1 MCVPFGIIGRL
12 KYHRN
17 LKSIRLNGFLISN
30 RRQAFND
37 RNLMARKVFIKLI
50 LYEDLLNGDEK
61 KKSFRCLYWK
71 SGPSMDPSPINI
83 DP

>member
-50 LYEDLLNGDEK
+50 LYEDLLNGDGK
-61 KKSFRCLYWK
+61 KEFSLFVLEI
-71 SGPSMDPSPINI
+71 GPVHGPESD
-83 DP
+83 